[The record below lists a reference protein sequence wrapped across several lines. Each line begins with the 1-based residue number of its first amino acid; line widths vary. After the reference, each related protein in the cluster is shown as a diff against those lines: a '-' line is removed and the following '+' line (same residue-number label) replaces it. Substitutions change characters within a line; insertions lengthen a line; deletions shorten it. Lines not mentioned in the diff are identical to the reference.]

1 MNLELLQNRTEGYK
15 TPFYAYDLGVL
26 HNCINAC
33 NAAKPDNFH
42 VHYALKANT
51 QEKIINALSAN
62 GFGADCVSYNEV
74 QHALD
79 NGFKADKVVFAGVGK
94 TDDEINAALKQNIFC
109 FNVESYQELEVIDE
123 LAAAQNKMAGIALRL
138 NPNVKADTHKYITT
152 GLNQNKFGIDEKEIP
167 KAIKLLKASKNLRF
181 EGIHFH
187 IGSQIVDLENFKQ
200 LCLRA
205 NVFYK
210 HFADNGLNCNIV
222 NVGGGFGID
231 YLNPLDNPYPD
242 FKSFFNVYEQ
252 FLELPPNVE
261 VHFELGRALV
271 GNCGALITQVLYEKN
286 NGGADFL
293 IVDAGMTE
301 LMRPALYNAFHKIV
315 NVNKQYES
323 ENTSYIVAGPICE
336 SSDVFSKNCV
346 LPKSKRGDMLAIL
359 SAGAYGEVMRSKYNL
374 RTEFKALFI

>member
-1 MNLELLQNRTEGYK
+1 MNLELLIKRAEGYK

-26 HNCINAC
+26 HNSIEAC
-33 NAAKPDNFH
+33 NAAKPSNFH

-51 QEKIINALSAN
+51 QEKVINALSAN

-74 QHALD
+74 KHALD

-94 TDDEINAALKQNIFC
+94 TDDEILSALKQDIFC
-109 FNVESYQELEVIDE
+109 FNVESFQELEVIAE
-123 LAAAQNKMAGIALRL
+123 LAKGVGKTAGIALRL

-152 GLNQNKFGIDEKEIP
+152 GLNQNKFGIDEKDIP
-167 KAIKLLKASKNLRF
+167 KAINIIKNNQFLRF

-200 LCLRA
+200 LCLRV

-210 HFADNGLNCNIV
+210 HFADNGLPCNIV

-231 YLNPLDNPYPD
+231 YLNPLENPTPD
-242 FKSFFNVYEQ
+242 FSSFFRVYEQ
-252 FLELPPNVE
+252 FLELPENVE

-271 GNCGALITQVLYEKN
+271 GNCAALITQVLYEKN

-301 LMRPALYNAFHKIV
+301 LMRPALYNAYHKIV
-315 NVNKQYES
+315 NINKLKEA
-323 ENTSYIVAGPICE
+323 ENKTYIVAGPICE
-336 SSDVFSKNCV
+336 SSDVFSKNCT
-346 LPKSKRGDMLAIL
+346 LPDSKRGDLLAIL
-359 SAGAYGEVMRSKYNL
+359 SSGAYGEVMRSQYNL
-374 RTEFKALFI
+374 RTENKPLFI